1 MSFHKSLITKIK
13 SHQRNEVYILLQQ
26 LIPENSYIMTE
37 LKKNHL
43 DLILSF
49 ISTEEN
55 PDLIVNYF
63 NIILELYK
71 KREWSLDPS
80 SYSLVIR
87 ILASLSR
94 FDEAFMYLEQIE
106 EHKLVVKNR
115 MIAPFFEHITDYNI
129 LFKLYKKY
137 HNIMLEQEY
146 YYLLKLA
153 NSESNI
159 NIKELIQ
166 EIFDIWINNDFIS
179 TNQELLKLVINTF
192 NATQMYPIYNNY
204 NARCNICNNN
214 LTKQYLDSDDR
225 IKIKNELLVAHS
237 NSVKNLMIFQEWL
250 NKTIINYETVADTI
264 YIIDGGNVGHSIGG
278 EFTFNPILKIID
290 LLNNSVVNKPF
301 LILLVLH
308 QKHFKKYKKEI
319 AELDNN
325 NIIVYKTPYNENDDI
340 YWMFASFIFNYNFI
354 ITNDQLRD
362 HHVNKLDET
371 LFKRWKSSTLI
382 TYDLEKLYFPN
393 KYSVGIQKSNQGY
406 HIPFIKNDILEWYC
420 LNV

>member
-1 MSFHKSLITKIK
+1 
-13 SHQRNEVYILLQQ
+13 
-26 LIPENSYIMTE
+26 
-37 LKKNHL
+37 
-43 DLILSF
+43 
-49 ISTEEN
+49 
-55 PDLIVNYF
+55 
-63 NIILELYK
+63 
-71 KREWSLDPS
+71 
-80 SYSLVIR
+80 
-87 ILASLSR
+87 
-94 FDEAFMYLEQIE
+94 
-106 EHKLVVKNR
+106 
-115 MIAPFFEHITDYNI
+115 
-129 LFKLYKKY
+129 
-137 HNIMLEQEY
+137 MLEQEY

-153 NSESNI
+153 NSNSNSNLNI
-159 NIKELIQ
+159 KIKELIQ
-166 EIFDIWINNDFIS
+166 EIFDIWINNDFIIS
-179 TNQELLKLVINTF
+179 NQDLLNLVINNF
-192 NATQMYPIYNNY
+192 NTTQMYPIYNNY

-250 NKTIINYETVADTI
+250 DKTIVNYETVADTI

-319 AELDNN
+319 TALDNN
-325 NIIVYKTPYNENDDI
+325 NIIAYKTPYNENDDI

-362 HHVNKLDET
+362 HHVNKLDEK

-382 TYDLEKLYFPN
+382 TYDLEKLYFPD

-406 HIPFIKNDILEWYC
+406 HIPFIKNEILEWYC
-420 LNV
+420 LGV